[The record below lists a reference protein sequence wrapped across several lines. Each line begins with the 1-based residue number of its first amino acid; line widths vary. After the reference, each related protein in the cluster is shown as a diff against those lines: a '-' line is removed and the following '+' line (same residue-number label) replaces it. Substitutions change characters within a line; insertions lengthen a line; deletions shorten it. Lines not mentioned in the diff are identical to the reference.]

1 MSLALAAAMLAGQA
15 AMPEPPPGLLFGYYR
30 MFAFQQRAKELH
42 CPAGEYDGEFE
53 AIRNQL
59 IRRYGKQPFSPP
71 KPPPGGPGDCETALV
86 LYGVNLADFR
96 KAGAAALAAP
106 MPSTSTPAE

>member
-42 CPAGEYDGEFE
+42 CPAGNLDSELET
-53 AIRNQL
+53 IRTQL
-59 IRRYGKQPFSPP
+59 IRRYGKKPFSPP
-71 KPPPGGPGDCETALV
+71 RPPPGGPGDCETAV
-86 LYGVNLADFR
+86 VVYRVNLTDFR
-96 KAGAAALAAP
+96 KEAAAALAAP
-106 MPSTSTPAE
+106 VPIISTPAE